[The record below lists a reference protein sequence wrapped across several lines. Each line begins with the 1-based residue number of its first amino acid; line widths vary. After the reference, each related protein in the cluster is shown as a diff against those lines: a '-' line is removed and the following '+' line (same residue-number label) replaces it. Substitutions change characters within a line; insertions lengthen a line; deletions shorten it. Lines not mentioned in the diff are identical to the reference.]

1 MKIHWLAYAL
11 VAFVGT
17 LSVTE
22 MVRVFAVRLRAVDVP
37 GGRRVHRAPTARLG
51 GLGIFWGFGVALCL
65 ATYGG
70 PLWGEPLASAEP
82 GLLGLLLGAGLML
95 LVGTLDDIYGIRAPR
110 KLALQIGAGLLL
122 YAFGWKVEKLGIP
135 GLGSWPVAALSPIL
149 TVAWVVFVTNAL
161 NLIDGL
167 DGLATGVALVASIA
181 SGLLLARHGGT
192 GSLVAVSL
200 AGALAAFLW
209 FNLNPALIFMGDSG
223 SLFTGFVLSALTL
236 RAGQLASAEAFPL
249 VPILLLAVPLLDT
262 AAAIRRRTV
271 AAARVSRSASEFL
284 REARRRV
291 MSPDG
296 LHVHHR
302 LLRSGLTAR
311 RAVALLWGTAAA
323 FALAGTLFGR
333 APGAAGAVVLGC
345 ALGSWRGLGALA
357 GRLTA
362 RREERALVIA
372 SLPVAESVR
381 EIAAPPELELAGDV
395 EDRKA
400 A

>member
-37 GGRRVHRAPTARLG
+37 GGRRMHRAPTARLG
-51 GLGIFWGFGVALCL
+51 GLGIFWGFSIALCL

-70 PLWGEPLASAEP
+70 PLWGQPLSTAEP

-95 LVGTLDDIYGIRAPR
+95 LVGTLDDIYGVRAPR

-122 YAFGWKVEKLGIP
+122 YVFGWKIEKLGLP
-135 GLGSWPVAALSPIL
+135 GLGSWSVSALSPIL

-181 SGLLLARHGGT
+181 SGLLLGDHGGT

-236 RAGQLASAEAFPL
+236 RAGQVASPEAFPL
-249 VPILLLAVPLLDT
+249 VPTLLLAVPLLDT

-271 AAARVSRSASEFL
+271 AAARVSRTARQFL
-284 REARRRV
+284 GEVRRRV
-291 MSPDG
+291 MAPDG
-296 LHVHHR
+296 MHVHHR

-311 RAVALLWGTAAA
+311 RAVVLLWGTAAA

-333 APGAAGAVVLGC
+333 APGAAGALVLGC
-345 ALGSWRGLGALA
+345 AVGSWRGLGALA
-357 GRLTA
+357 GRLTP
-362 RREERALVIA
+362 RLDDRPLVIET
-372 SLPVAESVR
+372 LPAVEVAHR
-381 EIAAPPELELAGDV
+381 EVATAELEPV
-395 EDRKA
+395 EIERKA